1 MAEASPQLALSGPLT
16 ILEALRAEMDLF
28 IRVGHP
34 ASPLRVERWRD
45 EVSAAIA
52 ASKKPVAKKES

>member
-1 MAEASPQLALSGPLT
+1 MPLSATERLLA
-16 ILEALRAEMDLF
+16 ILEALQAEMGLF
-28 IRVGHP
+28 IKVGHL

-52 ASKKPVAKKES
+52 ACKKPVAKKES

>member
-1 MAEASPQLALSGPLT
+1 MPLSAAAHPLT

-28 IRVGHP
+28 IKVGHQ

-52 ASKKPVAKKES
+52 ASKALVAKKES